1 VTPRAVRDPLTR
13 GWRRLLAG
21 RRNPIATNLVARL
34 GAIASLTLASLLVAR
49 IAGPAGV
56 GTLVLLRVLPWLLGL
71 ILGSGLY
78 GATPYFL
85 SGPGR
90 TEPRYRTTIVAIAVA
105 AGLTGAVIWMVASPL
120 FGPRFF
126 PQLSPLLLAVAGIS
140 VLTQALESTAM
151 ACSQGFDD
159 LAGANRIIFLEEF
172 LFVPIF
178 GLLLVW
184 TDPYTAMVVALP
196 LGDLGS
202 SVPGWVRLARRG
214 YFTGVG
220 RPSAILARRVAAY
233 GFRAQLG
240 TIALLLNARLDFAV
254 VGALI
259 GPASLGIYA
268 VASRYAELLRLPALA
283 MNYVLYPDY
292 ARDGGAVA
300 AARARVMIPR
310 IGWVPAAVAVPMAL
324 AAPLVLPL
332 FFGQPFEAA
341 VLPAWILLVG
351 LAGGGVSGVI
361 SAFLSGVG
369 RPGLYS
375 AALAAGLPVT
385 VLLDLLLIPPFGVP
399 GAAAASAVAYLV
411 TTGVLVACFRA
422 VARSERATAG
432 RAGAATESKEEVSK

>member
-1 VTPRAVRDPLTR
+1 MVREPLAR

-21 RRNPIATNLVARL
+21 RRNPIATNLFARL

-56 GTLVLLRVLPWLLGL
+56 GTLVLLRVLPWLTGVL
-71 ILGSGLY
+71 IGCGLY
-78 GATPYFL
+78 GAAPYFL

-90 TEPRYRTTIVAIAVA
+90 GEPRYRATILAIAVF
-105 AGLTGAVIWMVASPL
+105 AGVTGAVLWVAASPV

-126 PQLSPLLLAVAGIS
+126 PQLSLALVAVAGIS

-159 LAGANRIIFLEEF
+159 LAGANRIMFLEEF
-172 LFVPIF
+172 LFLPAF
-178 GLLLVW
+178 GLLLVVG
-184 TDPYTAMVVALP
+184 TDPYVAMVVALL
-196 LGDLGS
+196 LGDLANA
-202 SVPGWVRLARRG
+202 VPGWIRLSRRG
-214 YFTGVG
+214 YFRGVG
-220 RPSAILARRVAAY
+220 RPTLALARRVAAY

-240 TIALLLNARLDFAV
+240 SIALLLNARLDFAL

-292 ARDGGAVA
+292 ARDGGEVA
-300 AARARVMIPR
+300 AARARAMIPR
-310 IGWVPAAVAVPMAL
+310 IGWVPAAAAVPMAL

-332 FFGQPFEAA
+332 FFGEPFRAA
-341 VLPAWILLVG
+341 VLPACVLLIG
-351 LAGGGVSGVI
+351 LAGGGVIGVI
-361 SAFLSGVG
+361 SAFLQGVG

-375 AALAAGLPVT
+375 AAVAAGLPVT
-385 VLLDLLLIPPFGVP
+385 VALDLLLIPHFGVM
-399 GAAAASAVAYLV
+399 GAAVASTAAYVT

-422 VARSERATAG
+422 VTRAEG
-432 RAGAATESKEEVSK
+432 RAARAVGAAESKAEVPR